1 LGLVFI
7 FLFAYPLGVT
17 GEAGTTVE
25 VEGMAPIIHDDLPQA
40 REMAVTD
47 ALRKAVEQIA
57 GTLID
62 IRTESKNY
70 QIIEDTIK
78 ANSAGYVANYDVLD
92 GWRIQDYYKVRVR
105 ATVKRDAVKQTVDS
119 LKLTLLR
126 AGKPRLMILISEP
139 IVGTQL
145 TQNFIS
151 SGFPVVDQ
159 DKVQQLLDT
168 KLGRLALNSDG
179 EALSQLAHQYQAE
192 ILIIGK
198 ATPEPIGETG
208 GIIACNAYLSVRAV
222 RPDTGETLASQTF
235 NERGVDLSENNAY
248 KKALA
253 QVSDRMFEYLK
264 GQLGKQLVDN
274 RRTVQIAA
282 RGITYA
288 ELQRIQKH
296 LKDTPGVSGVFLRNF
311 SNGNALLDIETGRLS
326 SQLADV
332 MAGWTDPALEIVSIS
347 GGKVEVQKKIE
358 SRTERDSA

>member
-1 LGLVFI
+1 LILGLVFI
-7 FLFAYPLGVT
+7 FLFSYFPYITAEDGVT
-17 GEAGTTVE
+17 IE
-25 VEGMAPIIHDDLPQA
+25 VEGTAPILDNDLPQA
-40 REMAVTD
+40 KEMAITD
-47 ALRKAVEQIA
+47 ALRKAVEQIT
-57 GTLID
+57 GTFID

-92 GWRIQDYYKVRVR
+92 GWREQDYYKVRIR

-145 TQNFIS
+145 TQSFIS

-159 DKVQQLLDT
+159 DKVEQLLNT
-168 KLGRLALNSDG
+168 KLGRLALNGDD
-179 EALSQLAHQYQAE
+179 EALSQLANQYQAE

-198 ATPEPIGETG
+198 ATRERIGETD
-208 GIIACNAYLSVRAV
+208 GIIACNAYLSARAV
-222 RPDTGETLASQTF
+222 RSDTGETLASQTL

-253 QVSDRMFEYLK
+253 KVSDRMFEYLK

-274 RRTVQIAA
+274 QRTVQIAV

-288 ELQRIQKH
+288 ELQRLQKH
-296 LKDTPGVSGVFLRNF
+296 LKDTPGVSDVFLRNF
-311 SNGNALLDIETGRLS
+311 SNGRALLDIGTSRLS
-326 SQLADV
+326 NQLADV
-332 MAGWTDPALEIVSIS
+332 ISGWTDLALEIVSIS
-347 GGKVEVQKKIE
+347 GGKVEVQKKI
-358 SRTERDSA
+358 

>member
-1 LGLVFI
+1 M
-7 FLFAYPLGVT
+7 AEDGVT
-17 GEAGTTVE
+17 IE
-25 VEGMAPIIHDDLPQA
+25 VEGTAPILNNDLPQA
-40 REMAVTD
+40 KEMAVTD
-47 ALRKAVEQIA
+47 ALRKAVEQVT
-57 GTLID
+57 GTFID

-78 ANSAGYVANYDVLD
+78 ANSAGYVANYDILD
-92 GWRIQDYYKVRVR
+92 GWREQDYYKVRIR
-105 ATVKRDAVKQTVDS
+105 AIVKRDAIKQSVDS

-139 IVGTQL
+139 VVVTQL
-145 TQNFIS
+145 SQSFTS

-159 DKVQQLLDT
+159 DKVQQLMNT
-168 KLGRLALNSDG
+168 KLGRRALDSDG
-179 EALSQLAHQYQAE
+179 DALSQLANQYQAE

-198 ATPEPIGETG
+198 TTQERIGETD
-208 GIIACNAYLSVRAV
+208 GIVACNAYLSVRAV

-253 QVSDRMFEYLK
+253 KVSDRMFEFLK

-274 RRTVQIAA
+274 ERTVQIEV

-296 LKDTPGVSGVFLRNF
+296 LKDTPGVTNVFLRNF
-311 SNGNALLDIETGRLS
+311 GNGSALIDIGTSRLS
-326 SQLADV
+326 NQLADIISD
-332 MAGWTDPALEIVSIS
+332 WSDLALEVVGIS
-347 GGKVEVQKKIE
+347 GGKVEVQKKI
-358 SRTERDSA
+358 